1 LALVEKRMREI
12 LRCPPPLQAI
22 AEYILSLGGKRI
34 RPLLVLL
41 CSGIYPGSQAARID
55 IAAAAELIHT
65 ASLLHDD
72 VVDAASLR
80 RGRPSVNR
88 RWGNST
94 SVLAGDFLFA
104 RAFSLLC
111 TYPQALDAMAE
122 AVAAMSEGE
131 LLQLHSHFNPDITP
145 ETYVRSI
152 IGKTASLLAAC
163 CQCGGLVSA
172 MPAAKIPALRDF
184 GLHLGIA
191 YQIIDDISDYALGH
205 DESGK
210 PRGNDLKHGI
220 ITLPL
225 MHLLANPRSRGRVLE
240 LLRQKRQLAPE
251 MLAGELRETGALAK
265 SARAASR
272 YIQQALGK
280 LAVFPDTQQV
290 RALKNLAAWLQEKC
304 DRFSQDSGPPQHPGQ
319 PAEHPGAQPRLR

>member
-1 LALVEKRMREI
+1 MALVEKRMREI

-94 SVLAGDFLFA
+94 SVLAGDFYSPGP
-104 RAFSLLC
+104 SLLC

-122 AVAAMSEGE
+122 ASQPCPKENC
-131 LLQLHSHFNPDITP
+131 S
-145 ETYVRSI
+145 S
-152 IGKTASLLAAC
+152 S
-163 CQCGGLVSA
+163 
-172 MPAAKIPALRDF
+172 
-184 GLHLGIA
+184 LHLTPI
-191 YQIIDDISDYALGH
+191 
-205 DESGK
+205 
-210 PRGNDLKHGI
+210 
-220 ITLPL
+220 
-225 MHLLANPRSRGRVLE
+225 
-240 LLRQKRQLAPE
+240 
-251 MLAGELRETGALAK
+251 
-265 SARAASR
+265 
-272 YIQQALGK
+272 
-280 LAVFPDTQQV
+280 
-290 RALKNLAAWLQEKC
+290 
-304 DRFSQDSGPPQHPGQ
+304 
-319 PAEHPGAQPRLR
+319 